1 MPVEVGNLIDRLYE
15 DSALEHMATVQYA
28 QHIGVLTGIE
38 HDGITEEIKIHVA
51 QKFQNAITLAEQIDY
66 LRGFSG
72 VELLPDKAP
81 QGNRGM
87 LEQDLEGAP
96 DTIARYQ
103 RRITQA
109 EELQELALTQKLR
122 EVLAVEQEYAV
133 GLRNALGRQLRA
145 GI

>member
-1 MPVEVGNLIDRLYE
+1 MPVEVGNLIDLLYQ
-15 DSALEHMATVQYA
+15 DLALEHMATVQYA

-38 HDGITEEIKIHVA
+38 YDSITEEIMLHLA
-51 QKFQNAITLAEQIDY
+51 QKFQNAITLAEQVDY

-72 VELLPDKAP
+72 VEVAPDKAP
-81 QGNRGM
+81 QDNRGM

-103 RRITQA
+103 RRIAQA
-109 EELQELALTQKLR
+109 EELQELALTEKLR
-122 EVLAVEQEYAV
+122 EGLAVEQEYAV
-133 GLRNALGRQLRA
+133 GLRSALGRQLRA